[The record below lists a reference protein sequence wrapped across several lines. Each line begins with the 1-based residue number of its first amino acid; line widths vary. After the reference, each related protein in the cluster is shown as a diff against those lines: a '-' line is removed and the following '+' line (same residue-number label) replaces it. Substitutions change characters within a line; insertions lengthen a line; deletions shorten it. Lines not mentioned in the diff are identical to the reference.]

1 MKKLSIP
8 AVFALALCFS
18 APAFGITDAE
28 YTKFMK
34 TSKEFKAADDALNST
49 WKTLYNSLSPEHRK
63 VLKEEQRNWQA
74 YRPALESL
82 AECIVG
88 SRVSACKYVVES
100 RTEYLKRWIPPV
112 DTAGNT
118 ELEKYINERRH
129 AQYSEFIKS
138 WDRRYTE
145 ALDSAK
151 EYQKRCASEHF
162 GGPVS
167 SLGKIGA
174 YALCDI
180 HLAQKVGSDQFI
192 ALYMPQE
199 DLKSAGMGD
208 YYYDSR
214 TGLDPFTIVLKTGE
228 RVVLQSH
235 MAITEKEYDKVCNN
249 NKIKEAEAAKGIA
262 ELARSVRQKY
272 SSYAKS
278 EAKPLDTEIQGQY
291 TWANFTPDY
300 ANNGEDN
307 GVRKVYSHDEAQ
319 VRKIGDEYNV
329 VVRSTSFN
337 GSMGSGC
344 VFEITAPMENGRIS
358 KDGLEVWLD
367 GAYLKVQ
374 IDEKLYSSDM
384 CYGGHTMAKIETYEK
399 NYITDL
405 YDAMAGKY

>member
-1 MKKLSIP
+1 MKSLSIP
-8 AVFALALCFS
+8 AVLAMALCFT

-34 TSKEFKAADDALNST
+34 TSKEFKEADDALNSA
-49 WKTLYNSLSPEHRK
+49 WKTLYNSLSPEHK
-63 VLKEEQRNWQA
+63 KALKEEQRNWQT
-74 YRPALESL
+74 YRPVLEVL
-82 AECIVG
+82 AEDIVG
-88 SRVSACKYVVES
+88 SRISACKYVVDR

-112 DTAGNT
+112 DTSGNI
-118 ELEKYINERRH
+118 ELEKYIKGRKN

-138 WDRRYTE
+138 WNRRYSE
-145 ALDSAK
+145 ALESAK
-151 EYQKRCASEHF
+151 DYQKRCASEHF

-167 SLGKIGA
+167 SFGKIGA
-174 YALCDI
+174 YVLCDI
-180 HLAQKVGSDQFI
+180 HLAQKIGSDQFI

-199 DLKSAGMGD
+199 ELKSAGMGA
-208 YYYDSR
+208 YYYDRR
-214 TGLDPFTIVLKTGE
+214 TGLDPYTVVLRTGE
-228 RVVLQSH
+228 RVVLQSY
-235 MAITEKEYDKVCNN
+235 MAITEKEYAKVCNN
-249 NKIKEAEAAKGIA
+249 SKLKEAEAAKGMVD
-262 ELARSVRQKY
+262 LARSVQQKY
-272 SSYAKS
+272 SSYAES
-278 EAKPLDTEIQGQY
+278 AAKPLDTEIQGQY
-291 TWANFTPDY
+291 TWANFPPDY
-300 ANNGEDN
+300 AENGEYN
-307 GVRKVYSHDEAQ
+307 GVRTVYSHDEVQ
-319 VRKIGDEYNV
+319 VRKVGDKYNV

-344 VFEITAPMENGRIS
+344 TFEITAPMENGRIA